1 MDTQELWK
9 SVLGQIE
16 LSISKANFMTWFQ
29 NTSILSIE
37 NNIVTISVPNGFA
50 KEWLE
55 NKYNHTIIQSIRNF
69 KDEIRSI
76 KCVISGPQSVKKSID
91 AVIQPGKTHN
101 NTAFQNNSDNPSLQN
116 KQGGQYAPNSLNTTQ
131 SIPRQTTVLFHE
143 SNLNSR
149 YTFENYVVAEN
160 NELANA
166 ACFAVTKNLGQI
178 YNPLFIYGG
187 VGLGKTHLLQARG
200 NEVKRQYPEKIIKY
214 ITSERFTSEL
224 VDSIKNQKVD
234 AFKEY
239 YQQMDLLIIDDVQ
252 FLSGREKTQNEFF
265 HIFNALYQINK
276 QIIISSD
283 RPPKAIP
290 TLEDR
295 LRSRFEGGM
304 ITDISQPNQ
313 ETRLAILRKK
323 VLEKG
328 ISIEE
333 DALQFIAENITQNI
347 REIEGALNRVIAY
360 SEFYKTKLSLSLV
373 EKVLSQLIIQNKK
386 KVQISDILRVV
397 EKMYSVTEEDLI
409 KKGRKKGISHARQVA
424 IYLMRSELNMSFS
437 SIGNFFS
444 GRDHTTALHAFEK
457 ITGDIEKNV
466 RLKGELSTLK
476 NELYQSPAV

>member
-1 MDTQELWK
+1 MEHQELWK

-16 LSISKANFMTWFQ
+16 LSISKANFVTWFQ
-29 NTSILSIE
+29 GTA
-37 NNIVTISVPNGFA
+37 IVSVEDGTAIISVPNGFA

-55 NKYNHTIIQSIRNF
+55 NKYNHTIIQALRGF
-69 KDEIRSI
+69 DETIRSI
-76 KCVISGPQSVKKSID
+76 RCIISGPQPIKKSFD
-91 AVIQPGKTHN
+91 AVVQPGSQATMKPDVQSQQRTN
-101 NTAFQNNSDNPSLQN
+101 SNT
-116 KQGGQYAPNSLNTTQ
+116 
-131 SIPRQTTVLFHE
+131 QTTRPAGGFIQTAPKQATAMFHE
-143 SNLNSR
+143 SNLNPR
-149 YTFENYVVAEN
+149 YTFADYIVAEN

-166 ACFAVTKNLGQI
+166 ACVAVSRNLGQI

-187 VGLGKTHLLQARG
+187 VGLGKTHLLQALG
-200 NEVKRQYPEKIIKY
+200 NEVKREHPEKNIKY

-224 VDSIKNQKVD
+224 VDSIKNQRTDK
-234 AFKEY
+234 FKEY

-276 QIIISSD
+276 QIVISSD

-304 ITDISQPNQ
+304 ITDISQPNE

-323 VLEKG
+323 VAEKG

-333 DALQFIAENITQNI
+333 DALRFIAENITQNI

-360 SEFYKTKLSLSLV
+360 SEFYKTAPSISLV

-386 KVQISDILRVV
+386 NIQTKDIVAAV
-397 EKMYSVTEEDLI
+397 EKLYSVSEEDLL
-409 KKGRKKGISHARQVA
+409 KKGRKKGISNARQVA
-424 IYLMRSELNMSFS
+424 MYLMRTELNMPFS
-437 SIGNFFS
+437 SIGDFFG

-457 ITGDIEKNV
+457 VSGEIEKNL

-476 NELYQSPAV
+476 NELYQSNGA

>member
-1 MDTQELWK
+1 MNTQELWK
-9 SVLGQIE
+9 LVLGQIE
-16 LSISKANFMTWFQ
+16 LSISKANFITWFQ

-37 NNIVTISVPNGFA
+37 DGTVTISVPNGFA

-69 KDEIRSI
+69 EHDIRSI
-76 KCVISGPQSVKKSID
+76 KCIISGPQPTKKSID
-91 AVIQPGKTHN
+91 AVQPGKINDTP
-101 NTAFQNNSDNPSLQN
+101 TPSDNAHKNDHQRTHP
-116 KQGGQYAPNSLNTTQ
+116 QYEHFQAVVQPAPK
-131 SIPRQTTVLFHE
+131 RATVLFHE
-143 SNLNSR
+143 SNLNPR
-149 YTFENYVVAEN
+149 YTFEDYVVAEN

-166 ACFAVTKNLGQI
+166 ACVAVSNNLGQI

-187 VGLGKTHLLQARG
+187 VGLGKTHLLQALG
-200 NEVKRQYPEKIIKY
+200 NEVKRKNPEKTIKY

-224 VDSIKNQKVD
+224 VDSIKNQRVD

-252 FLSGREKTQNEFF
+252 FLSGREKTQHEFF

-276 QIIISSD
+276 QIVISSD

-304 ITDISQPNQ
+304 ITDISQPNE

-323 VLEKG
+323 VKEKG

-333 DALQFIAENITQNI
+333 DALRFIAENITQNI

-360 SEFYKTKLSLSLV
+360 SEFYKTPLSITLV

-386 KVQISDILRVV
+386 KVQVSDIIEVV
-397 EKMYSVTEEDLI
+397 EKMYSVAQEDLI

-437 SIGNFFS
+437 SIGDFFG

-457 ITGDIEKNV
+457 ITGDIEKNL
-466 RLKGELSTLK
+466 RLKSELSTLK
-476 NELYQSPAV
+476 NELYQSKGG